1 MNWRR
6 GVFVLKLSNVSQRG
20 THLKGHS
27 NSDWVTGQHLPI
39 WRVLQV
45 EDSSVGLC
53 TEVHGIRGRAHG
65 RIKPCHGTEM
75 IPRGVYKRPP
85 ADCPLANPREQRVA
99 GARAPAPRACPAVHL
114 ELPAALRLGA
124 PAARPRRG
132 WSAGAPVFISLP
144 LPQRLRAVA
153 RLFRAHC
160 CTNVAGGSVLRLT
173 QPHPPAV
180 CGQALDLR
188 ARPSCNV
195 CRSRLNIH

>member
-1 MNWRR
+1 MCTYLKRR
-6 GVFVLKLSNVSQRG
+6 SN
-20 THLKGHS
+20 T
-27 NSDWVTGQHLPI
+27 DWATGQHLPV

-53 TEVHGIRGRAHG
+53 TEVHGIRSRAHG

-85 ADCPLANPREQRVA
+85 ADCPPANPREQRVA
-99 GARAPAPRACPAVHL
+99 GARAPDPRACPAVRF
-114 ELPAALRLGA
+114 EPPAALRPGA
-124 PAARPRRG
+124 PAARLRRG
-132 WSAGAPVFISLP
+132 WSAGAPVFIVL
-144 LPQRLRAVA
+144 LLLLAQRIYARLLAVA
-153 RLFRAHC
+153 RLSRAHC

-173 QPHPPAV
+173 QTHPPAV

-195 CRSRLNIH
+195 CRNSLNIH